1 MTFRVVMAA
10 AGFFALAAPLS
21 AAHAQSVTQ
30 SVNEGVEKGATTGR
44 KAAGPVGAAVGSVM
58 GGTAYGFR
66 AGASKVLGIPQE
78 TGSVNK
84 HRPVRKNAKHQ

>member
-1 MTFRVVMAA
+1 MTFRLVMAA
-10 AGFFALAAPLS
+10 AGVFALAAPLS
-21 AAHAQSVTQ
+21 AAHAQSINQ
-30 SVNEGVEKGATTGR
+30 SVNQGVEKGAATGG

-84 HRPVRKNAKHQ
+84 HRAPHKKMKRH

>member
-10 AGFFALAAPLS
+10 TGLIALAAPLS
-21 AAHAQSVTQ
+21 LAHAQSFTQ

-84 HRPVRKNAKHQ
+84 HRLPPKKAKHQ